1 MDGELSSVIK
11 DHNNYYI
18 LKINLFIVDVWSFI
32 KTKLGDLTLL
42 VKPFAGKLIKNST
55 LPAQLSGAA

>member
-11 DHNNYYI
+11 DHNNSFI
-18 LKINLFIVDVWSFI
+18 FKINLFIAAFI
-32 KTKLGDLTLL
+32 KTNFGDLTLL
-42 VKPFAGKLIKNST
+42 LKPFAGKLIKNST